1 LRFAAATEWSGSG
14 VADEPEPQGDAEP
27 QVAEIVAAASEL
39 LGRPLTEPVELSE
52 GREDGVVLRCR
63 DAAAGSAGADGAVVV
78 KTYQRTAEG
87 ASCFAAEAAGLDV
100 ARGSAFAP
108 AFLGADTGVQLVVM
122 SDLGSGP
129 SLADVLLTGSA
140 TEARTA
146 LLDWAAACGRLS
158 VATNAHRSAFDALTA
173 RYLAGRPDER
183 HLAGLPGRVL
193 AAPENAARLGVPA
206 PDGLGS
212 ELGEVAAAVAADQY
226 AVFSPGDVCPDNN
239 LLTSAGIRFID
250 FEEAGFHPAFLDAA
264 YITMPFST
272 CWCVFRFPPELS
284 GQAEAAYREQVCSIW
299 PDLADDAIWQPGLRR
314 AMAAWTMSSTSWLL
328 RRSLAADVPMN
339 AEQPSPHTRQLMR
352 YRWQSLL
359 AVLEPARDLPAI
371 AALVR
376 SLLAATVA
384 WQAPDLPL
392 YPAFR

>member
-1 LRFAAATEWSGSG
+1 MEWSESG
-14 VADEPEPQGDAEP
+14 VADEPEPQPDAAL
-27 QVAEIVAAASEL
+27 QVAEIVAAASAL

-52 GREDGVVLRCR
+52 GRADGVVLRCR
-63 DAAAGSAGADGAVVV
+63 DAAAGDSAGTVVV
-78 KTYQRTAEG
+78 KTYPRTAEG

-100 ARGSAFAP
+100 ARGGAFAP
-108 AFLGADTGVQLVVM
+108 ALRGADTGLQLVVM
-122 SDLGSGP
+122 ADLGGGR
-129 SLADVLLTGSA
+129 SLADVLLSGSA
-140 TEARTA
+140 AEAGTA

-158 VATNAHRSAFDALTA
+158 VATNANRSAFDTLAA

-193 AAPENAARLGVPA
+193 AAPENAARLGVPL
-206 PDGLGS
+206 PDGLEG
-212 ELGEVAAAVAADQY
+212 ELGEVAAASAADQY
-226 AVFSPGDVCPDNN
+226 AVFSPGDICPDNN
-239 LLTSAGIRFID
+239 LLTSTGVKFID

-272 CWCVFRFPPELS
+272 CWCVFRFPPQLS
-284 GQAEAAYREQVCSIW
+284 GEAEAAYREQVCSIW
-299 PDLADDAIWQPGLRR
+299 PDLARDAVWQPGLRR

-339 AEQPSPHTRQLMR
+339 TEQPSPHTRQLMR
-352 YRWQSLL
+352 YRWESLL
-359 AVLEPARDLPAI
+359 AVLEPAGDLPAV

-376 SLLAATVA
+376 SLLAATA
-384 WQAPDLPL
+384 GWQAPDLPL

>member
-1 LRFAAATEWSGSG
+1 
-14 VADEPEPQGDAEP
+14 VADEPEPHADPER
-27 QVAEIVAAASEL
+27 QVTEIVAAASEL

-52 GREDGVVLRCR
+52 GREGAVVLRCH
-63 DAAAGSAGADGAVVV
+63 DADSTVVV
-78 KTYQRTAEG
+78 KTYPWTAEG
-87 ASCFAAEAAGLDV
+87 ASCFAAEAAGLEV
-100 ARGSAFAP
+100 AGDSALAP
-108 AFLGADTGVQLVVM
+108 TFLGADAYSQLVVM
-122 SDLGSGP
+122 SDLGGGR

-140 TEARTA
+140 MEARTA

-158 VATNAHRSAFDALTA
+158 VVTNACRSAFDAVTA

-193 AAPENAARLGVPA
+193 AAAESAARIAVSA
-206 PDGLGS
+206 PEGLAA
-212 ELGEVAAAVAADQY
+212 ELAEVADAATADRYAA
-226 AVFSPGDVCPDNN
+226 FSPGDICPDNN
-239 LLTSAGIRFID
+239 LLTSPGVKFVD
-250 FEEAGFHPAFLDAA
+250 FEEAGFHPVFLDAA

-284 GQAEAAYREQVCSIW
+284 AEAEAAYREQVSAVW
-299 PDLADDAIWQPGLRR
+299 PDLADDAVWQPGMRR
-314 AMAAWTMSSTSWLL
+314 AVAAWTMSSTSWLL

-339 AEQPSPHTRQLMR
+339 SERPSPHTRQLMR

-359 AVLEPARDLPAI
+359 GELEAAGDLPAI

-376 SLLAATVA
+376 SLLAVTTG
-384 WQAPDLPL
+384 WHAPDLPL